1 MTEGFS
7 FEVKARSGDA
17 RRGLI
22 TTPRGEI
29 PTPAFMPVGTRASV
43 KGVTPEEVGKSGASI
58 LLGNTYHL
66 MQRPGENLIREA
78 GGLAR
83 FMGWHRP
90 TLTDSGG
97 YQVFSLGDRVKVTDA
112 GVLFSS
118 HIDGSRIELT
128 PERAVLV
135 QSALGSD
142 IAMVLDECPPGTAER
157 DDVRRAM
164 DRTTGWAVRQLAV
177 ERTPGQALFGIV
189 QGGIHVGLRL
199 EHLEALRAL
208 DFDGLALGGLSV
220 GEPIEEMYKVVSAV
234 APKMPVEKPRY
245 LMGVGTPE
253 DLLQAIGSGID
264 MFDCVMPTRNARN
277 GQAFVHGGRINIKQ
291 AQYAEDPNPLEP
303 GCTCPCCANYE
314 RRYLRH
320 LFCVGEMLVL
330 RLLSIHNLHHYGA
343 LTAGARAAIEQ
354 GRFSE
359 FAAAWNE
366 PLEIIH
372 EKGQP

>member
-7 FEVKARSGDA
+7 FRVEARSGSA

-22 TTPRGEI
+22 ATPHGEI

-43 KGVTPEEVGKSGASI
+43 KGLTPEEVGASGASI

-66 MQRPGENLIREA
+66 MQRPGESLIREA

-97 YQVFSLGDRVKVTDA
+97 YQVFSLGDRVKVTDG

-128 PERAVLV
+128 PERAVAV
-135 QSALGSD
+135 QAALGAD
-142 IAMVLDECPPGTAER
+142 IAMVLDECPPGTAPR

-164 DRTTGWAVRQLAV
+164 DRTTAWAARQVAV
-177 ERTPGQALFGIV
+177 ERAPGQALYGIV
-189 QGGIHVGLRL
+189 QGGTHVDLRL
-199 EHLEALRAL
+199 EHLESLRAL
-208 DFDGLALGGLSV
+208 ALDGLALGGLSV
-220 GEPIEEMYKVVSAV
+220 GEPIEEMYQVVSEV
-234 APKMPVEKPRY
+234 GPKMPEERPRY

-264 MFDCVMPTRNARN
+264 MFDCVLPTRNARN

-291 AQYAEDPNPLEP
+291 ARYAEDPRPLEP
-303 GCTCPCCANYE
+303 GCPCPCCTHYE

-320 LFCVGEMLVL
+320 LFCVGELLVL
-330 RLLSIHNLHHYGA
+330 RLLTLHNLHHYGA
-343 LTAGARAAIEQ
+343 LTAGARKAIEQ
-354 GRFSE
+354 DRFTE
-359 FAAAWNE
+359 FAASWNE
-366 PLEIIH
+366 PL
-372 EKGQP
+372 G